1 MSFWKRKKQEAELDE
16 EVRSH
21 LEMAAR
27 ERVDRGA
34 PADVAARAARREFG
48 NVGLVQEVTR
58 DVWGWGSLDRLMQD
72 LRFGLRMLAKSP
84 GFTAVAIL
92 TLALGIGANT
102 ALFSVV
108 NGVLL
113 NPLPYPQPEQL
124 VWLAESKQNFEF
136 GSISFPN
143 FRDWRKDNRTFSMM
157 GVSRGYSFSLTGRGD
172 AEQVRAELVSSDL
185 LPMLGVKPVL
195 GRTFE
200 AGEDEIGASPI
211 VLISEGFW
219 NRQFGTAPHVLGKGL
234 PMDGRSYT
242 IVGVVPGSFKLQ
254 AGGFRASEVYVPIG
268 QWTNPLLSQRGAG
281 LGIHGIGRLK
291 PGVTIQQARADM
303 ERVTGNLTEEYPD
316 VDKGIGASLIPLKH
330 VMVGNVR
337 LLLLVLLAAVG
348 FVLLIACVNVA
359 NLLMVRSVGRAR
371 EFAVRVAMGAGRGRI
386 VRQLLTESML
396 LALGGGGLGL
406 LLAAWG
412 TKAALHHL
420 PSGLPRAGEV
430 GLDARVLFF
439 TTGVA
444 LLCGIVFGLVP
455 ALKVSKPNLHD
466 TLKEGGRGAGGG
478 KHRAQ
483 GAFVVA
489 EMAMALVLL
498 IAAGLMI
505 RSLSALWS
513 VNPGF
518 DSHNLLSFGVSLAPS
533 MKNASPDAI
542 RATLREVQARLN
554 AAPGVKATS
563 LSWGA
568 VPLAEDDEDLF
579 WLEGQPKPASDNDM
593 NWALSYVVQE
603 DYLKVMGIPLERGR
617 FFTAQDNEHSQHVV
631 VIDDIFARKFFPE
644 QDPLGRRVIL
654 NNKGG
659 AAQIVGVVGHV
670 KQWGLDS
677 DDKQSLRAQL
687 CFPYMQLPDEAM
699 RLSSNGTGVLVRFEG
714 DSQAIGTAIRS
725 GLKQMNGDQVMYDVQ
740 TMEEI
745 IAASLASRRVSM
757 IVLGVFA
764 ALALGLASMG
774 IYGVISYLVGQ
785 RTHEIGIRMALG
797 AKQSEVLR
805 MVLGEGMK
813 MVLVG
818 VGIGL
823 LAAAGLTR
831 LMASLLFGVSAT
843 DPLTFAGVGIILA
856 IVALAACFVPA
867 RRAMRVDLIV
877 ALRYE

>member
-219 NRQFGTAPHVLGKGL
+219 NRQFGTAPDVLGKGL
-234 PMDGRSYT
+234 PLDGRSYT

-316 VDKGIGASLIPLKH
+316 VDKGIGASLIPLKQ

-439 TTGVA
+439 TTLVA